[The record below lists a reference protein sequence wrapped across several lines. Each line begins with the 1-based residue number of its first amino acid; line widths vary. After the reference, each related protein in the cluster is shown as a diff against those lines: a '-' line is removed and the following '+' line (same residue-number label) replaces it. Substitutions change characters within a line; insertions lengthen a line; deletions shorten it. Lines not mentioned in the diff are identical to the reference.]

1 MRPSGPK
8 QPQIYTH
15 DFSEFMNNK
24 KRQTVEGLGR
34 QHQGMD
40 RPWVRQDPE
49 SNGGQRKREETGW
62 SGIVEGEGEITQLEV
77 WNYYCV
83 LCDFVVSSQVWVY
96 A

>member
-1 MRPSGPK
+1 MRVKHLWPDVWTGTLMKVGDYSSSPGLKGNASGAYSDNFSLMRPSGPK

-40 RPWVRQDPE
+40 RP
-49 SNGGQRKREETGW
+49 
-62 SGIVEGEGEITQLEV
+62 
-77 WNYYCV
+77 
-83 LCDFVVSSQVWVY
+83 
-96 A
+96 